1 MAGLQWTGRLDPFGI
16 DGLSSGDEG
25 RGGDEPGSESSGV
38 PFGIDGL
45 SSGDE
50 GRGGDGPGS
59 GSSGLAFLEHI
70 LDPATNERADSS
82 PLFSGANSPTSPRYT
97 PSSGSSMA
105 GLIEHAQSDDGAA
118 PSDGRHDRI
127 VHAPSGG

>member
-1 MAGLQWTGRLDPFGI
+1 MAGLQWTGCLD
-16 DGLSSGDEG
+16 
-25 RGGDEPGSESSGV
+25 

-59 GSSGLAFLEHI
+59 ESSGLAFMQNI
-70 LDPATNERADSS
+70 LDPATNERAVSS
-82 PLFSGANSPTSPRYT
+82 PLFSGAASPTSPRYT
-97 PSSGSSMA
+97 PSTGSSVA
-105 GLIEHAQSDDGAA
+105 GLIEHAQSDDGAE
-118 PSDGRHDRI
+118 PSDGRHDRN

>member
-1 MAGLQWTGRLDPFGI
+1 MAGLQWTGCLDPFGI
-16 DGLSSGDEG
+16 E
-25 RGGDEPGSESSGV
+25 
-38 PFGIDGL
+38 GL

-59 GSSGLAFLEHI
+59 ESSGLAI

-82 PLFSGANSPTSPRYT
+82 PLFSGAASPTSPRYT
-97 PSSGSSMA
+97 PSTGSSVA
-105 GLIEHAQSDDGAA
+105 GLIEHAQSDDGAE
-118 PSDGRHDRI
+118 PSDGRHDRN

>member
-1 MAGLQWTGRLDPFGI
+1 MAGLQWTGCLD
-16 DGLSSGDEG
+16 
-25 RGGDEPGSESSGV
+25 

-59 GSSGLAFLEHI
+59 ESSGLAFMENV

-82 PLFSGANSPTSPRYT
+82 PLFSGAASPTSPRYT
-97 PSSGSSMA
+97 PSSDSSVAGS
-105 GLIEHAQSDDGAA
+105 IEHAQSYDGPA

>member
-1 MAGLQWTGRLDPFGI
+1 MAGLQWTGCLDPFGI
-16 DGLSSGDEG
+16 E
-25 RGGDEPGSESSGV
+25 
-38 PFGIDGL
+38 GL

-59 GSSGLAFLEHI
+59 ESSGFPFREHI
-70 LDPATNERADSS
+70 LVPATNERADSS
-82 PLFSGANSPTSPRYT
+82 PLFSGAASPTSPRYT
-97 PSSGSSMA
+97 PSTGSSVA

-118 PSDGRHDRI
+118 PSDGRHHRN

>member
-1 MAGLQWTGRLDPFGI
+1 MAGLQWTGCLDPFGI
-16 DGLSSGDEG
+16 E
-25 RGGDEPGSESSGV
+25 
-38 PFGIDGL
+38 GL

-59 GSSGLAFLEHI
+59 ESSGFPFLEHI

-82 PLFSGANSPTSPRYT
+82 PLFTGTASPNSPRYT
-97 PSSGSSMA
+97 PSSGSSMV
-105 GLIEHAQSDDGAA
+105 GLIEHAQSDYGAA